1 MTLHDRHWIYETEL
15 FRCTMFMLAFRYG
28 NKTSFGVDERFAVQH
43 NCCLVVLALSIVWCL
58 VKSVM
63 RSIRTFI
70 PKQQFVIKA
79 LHLTNTVQFSLL
91 VTTAVDLT
99 ACITTLCR
107 SRSVLLTFCL
117 SSKPEI
123 IHIFCKFGK

>member
-1 MTLHDRHWIYETEL
+1 MTDTGYIYLYETEV
-15 FRCTMFMLAFRYG
+15 FRCIMFMLAFRYG

-43 NCCLVVLALSIVWCL
+43 NRCLIVLALSIVGHL

-70 PKQQFVIKA
+70 PKQQLVIKA
-79 LHLTNTVQFSLL
+79 LHLTNIIQFSLL

-99 ACITTLCR
+99 ACITTLCT
-107 SRSVLLTFCL
+107 SRLILHTFCL

-123 IHIFCKFGK
+123 IHIFCKFGQ